1 MDPSNHT
8 KITNSETWSLSLLT
22 RMACRRNETATNR
35 LPNNSLTKAF
45 MQLRYLKANKP
56 TDRNAWK
63 TKEIPKKIRDLFTL
77 LGLPLPT
84 QIFLD

>member
-1 MDPSNHT
+1 MMHVV
-8 KITNSETWSLSLLT
+8 
-22 RMACRRNETATNR
+22 CRRSDKVTNR

-77 LGLPLPT
+77 LGLPLPPRV
-84 QIFLD
+84 FRD